1 MKNKKTNKTS
11 PKKPKRC
18 QYTVPPKWIDPLE
31 PEEIIDE
38 VDSSEEEP
46 EIIYYDETKD
56 VSDFIC

>member
-1 MKNKKTNKTS
+1 M
-11 PKKPKRC
+11 
-18 QYTVPPKWIDPLE
+18 PPKWIDPPE

-46 EIIYYDETKD
+46 EMIYYDETKD